1 MIEHILVPL
10 DGSRLG
16 ESALQIAAD
25 IARHLG
31 ARVTLIHVIEKG
43 APAAVHGERHLREV
57 DEAEEYLNGIAGR
70 ELFKKVPTEI
80 HVHTAEVSDVARS
93 IADHSFELSPDLIV
107 MTTHGRRDARQIVV
121 GTVAQQVISRGRTP
135 VLAVRPSDDGSSPE
149 AASSFGSLILMPI
162 DADHPHEKGLEL
174 AGEFARAF
182 DSRIHLVM
190 AVPKVRDLRGSDS
203 AAALLSPSA
212 MRIRLEMDFE
222 GADDYL
228 RSQAESI
235 SKGGIPVTTECVRG
249 EAAASIVE
257 LSERAK
263 ASLII
268 LGTHGKAGSEAFWNE
283 SVAARVVTRTSIPL
297 LLVPLKD

>member
-1 MIEHILVPL
+1 MIKHILVPL
-10 DGSRLG
+10 DGSRMG
-16 ESALQIAAD
+16 ESALQIAANT
-25 IARHLG
+25 ARRMG

-43 APAAVHGERHLREV
+43 APAEVHGERHLREV
-57 DEAEEYLNGIAGR
+57 DEAEEYLKGIAER
-70 ELFKKVPTEI
+70 EIFKEIATEI

-107 MTTHGRRDARQIVV
+107 MTTHGKRDARQIVV

-149 AASSFGSLILMPI
+149 AAADFGSLILLPI
-162 DADHPHEKGLEL
+162 DAEHAQEQGPSL
-174 AGEFARAF
+174 AHEFAHAF
-182 DSRIHLVM
+182 NSRIHLVM

-203 AAALLSPSA
+203 AAALLSPAA
-212 MRIRLEMDFE
+212 MRVRLEMDFE

-228 RSQAESI
+228 AERAEEI

-249 EAAASIVE
+249 EAANAIVE
-257 LSERAK
+257 LAERAR
-263 ASLII
+263 ASMIV

-283 SVAARVVTRTSIPL
+283 SVAARVVTRTSIPV